1 MKTLMIIFLI
11 GFLLFGAIGLYFRL
25 THDWNKLAAET
36 DKLDENST
44 AKRDGRAMQLGKGL
58 DIDAAQAE
66 KKADQKFRR
75 QLTFSIL
82 AVICLAAAIVCGALM
97 QRREK
102 ELSTPESS
110 FVIPVD
116 FPAATD
122 AVVFAVPCVFCA
134 NPERNPSKFRSTAL
148 SSDL

>member
-44 AKRDGRAMQLGKGL
+44 AKRDSRAMQLGKGL

-82 AVICLAAAIVCGALM
+82 AVICLAAAIICGALM
-97 QRREK
+97 QR
-102 ELSTPESS
+102 
-110 FVIPVD
+110 
-116 FPAATD
+116 
-122 AVVFAVPCVFCA
+122 
-134 NPERNPSKFRSTAL
+134 
-148 SSDL
+148 